1 MEYTYNGIIVYQT
14 VEFSV
19 YGKHP
24 RGKQFLGTLKPIIYG
39 RMLYSHRTMKTYQIR
54 NIVEY
59 SGNGNIVVVEYTTG
73 NSFVKQNPN

>member
-24 RGKQFLGTLKPIIYG
+24 RGKQFHGTLKPTIYG